1 MKARIQRFLNA
12 LRSGRNFSQH
22 TLRAYSADL
31 AEFERFRAR
40 RPTARSP
47 ENIDR
52 SFVRAYLAHLQSGKP
67 ARNTVLRKI
76 SSLRSFVRY
85 LRDEGEIKKDP
96 FLNIPLPK
104 KERRLPKFLTESE
117 MKSLLAAS
125 PKKGDWMTLRDKAIL
140 ELLYSS
146 GLRRS
151 ELAQLN
157 AHDMDFMSGVVR
169 VFGKGGRERIV
180 PVGDPALSAVRKYL
194 GKRPRARGASRTEPL
209 WLNAKGGRL
218 GDAGVALIVRRS
230 VVAARIL
237 KRISPHAIRHSFATT
252 LLDHGCDLRALQ
264 EMLGHKSLT
273 TTQIYTHTTL
283 AQLRKVYSK
292 AHPRASERE
301 ARE

>member
-31 AEFERFRAR
+31 AEFERFWTSRPAR
-40 RPTARSP
+40 RPAANFPQSLSRTD
-47 ENIDR
+47 I
-52 SFVRAYLAHLQSGKP
+52 RAYLAHLQGGRFS
-67 ARNTVLRKI
+67 RNTVLRKI
-76 SSLRSFVRY
+76 SSVRSFIRQ
-85 LRDEGEIKKDP
+85 LRDQGEILKNP

-104 KERRLPKFLTESE
+104 KEQRLPQFLTDSE
-117 MKSLLAAS
+117 MRTLIEDF
-125 PKKGDWMTLRDKAIL
+125 PKKPDWKNLRDRAIL

-157 AHDMDFMSGVVR
+157 THDLDFMSGVVR

-180 PVGDPALSAVRKYL
+180 PVGDQALSAVRKYL
-194 GKRPRARGASRTEPL
+194 AKRPRPKESGRAEPL
-209 WLNAKGGRL
+209 WLNAKEGRL

-230 VVAARIL
+230 GKAAKIL
-237 KRISPHAIRHSFATT
+237 KRISPHAIRHSFATA
-252 LLDHGCDLRALQ
+252 LLDRGCDLRALQ

-283 AQLRKVYSK
+283 AQLRKVYGK
-292 AHPRASERE
+292 AHPQ
-301 ARE
+301 ARES

>member
-31 AEFERFRAR
+31 REFERFRAR
-40 RPTARSP
+40 RPTARNP

-52 SFVRAYLAHLQSGKP
+52 GFVRAYLAHLQSGKP
-67 ARNTVLRKI
+67 ARSTVLRKI

-85 LRDEGEIKKDP
+85 LRDEGEIVKDP

-104 KERRLPKFLTESE
+104 KERRLPQFLSESE
-117 MKSLLAAS
+117 MRTLLEGF
-125 PKKGDWMTLRDKAIL
+125 PKTSDWKNLRDRAIL

-157 AHDMDFMSGVVR
+157 AHDVDYISGVVR

-180 PVGDPALSAVRKYL
+180 PVGDRALSAVRKYL
-194 GKRPRARGASRTEPL
+194 AKRPRPKEGGRAEPL
-209 WLNAKGGRL
+209 WLNAKEGRL

-230 VVAARIL
+230 GKAAKIF
-237 KRISPHAIRHSFATT
+237 KRISPHALRHSFATV
-252 LLDHGCDLRALQ
+252 LLDRGCDLRALQ

-283 AQLRKVYSK
+283 AQLRKVYGK
-292 AHPRASERE
+292 AHPK
-301 ARE
+301 ARDS